1 MIPKITSQALAGHIG
16 ISALSPEKQEAV
28 LVRVADLIFQSVLIR
43 CVDALSVEQKNDLEK
58 LLSASAADPDAL
70 YEFLHSNVK
79 NFDDIVR
86 AETEYVIEESG
97 KIAAI
102 IESA

>member
-1 MIPKITSQALAGHIG
+1 MIPEITSQALAGHIG

-43 CVDALSVEQKNDLEK
+43 CVSVLSPEQKNNLEN
-58 LLSASAADPDAL
+58 LLSASAADPDGL
-70 YEFLHSNVK
+70 HEFLRANVK

-86 AETEYVIEESG
+86 AETEYIIEESG